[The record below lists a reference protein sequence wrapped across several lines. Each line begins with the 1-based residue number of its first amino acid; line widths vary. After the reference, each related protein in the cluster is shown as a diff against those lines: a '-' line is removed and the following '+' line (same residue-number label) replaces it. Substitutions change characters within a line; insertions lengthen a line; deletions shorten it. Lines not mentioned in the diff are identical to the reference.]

1 MKSKLELA
9 KQQIS
14 ENHPEA
20 KEEKNRTNVFG
31 ALENLSSILD
41 EFNPEQIEKI
51 YQIEKIDPIYFPGLS
66 KAASNTILNLHQGNP
81 NLSLDF
87 IISTVSK
94 LARRGRPWESLS
106 AFSTFGKHCRS
117 ELSEVN
123 INYLMKVNSNILEIV
138 GSTIR
143 NDMNEM
149 EKTLSGKF
157 HNMFGFF
164 NGYTPMQY
172 NEGLIKSIN
181 EKMEHYY
188 PGSTSK
194 LQC

>member
-14 ENHPEA
+14 ENHAEA

-41 EFNPEQIEKI
+41 KFTPEQIEQI
-51 YQIEKIDPIYFPGLS
+51 YQIEKIDPVYFPGLS

-87 IISTVSK
+87 IITTVSK
-94 LARRGRPWESLS
+94 LASRGRPWESLN
-106 AFSTFGKHCRS
+106 AFSSFGKHCRS

-123 INYLMKVNSNILEIV
+123 INYLMKVNSDILEIV

-143 NDMNEM
+143 NDMS
-149 EKTLSGKF
+149 EKEQSISGKF
-157 HNMFGFF
+157 HNLFGFF
-164 NGYTPMQY
+164 NGHTPMQY

-181 EKMEHYY
+181 KQMEYYY

-194 LQC
+194 LQY